1 MFVTLKFLTAPP
13 AGTLVCHDVDNVWR
27 AATPTDNA
35 PLGVLSRE
43 TTLDDDGVRWGEV
56 TLAGA
61 AWARAGASIPDQG
74 GWLSVDD
81 QGRAIVAPSE
91 DCGLIAP
98 LSRGATAPSVEELIM
113 VWVR

>member
-1 MFVTLKFLTAPP
+1 MFVTVRINTETP
-13 AGTLVCHDVDNVWR
+13 AGTLVCHDADNVWR

-43 TTLDDDGVRWGEV
+43 TTLDDDGIRWGEV

-61 AWARAGASIPDQG
+61 AWVRAGAAIPAQG
-74 GWLSVDD
+74 GWLSVDN
-81 QGRAIVAPSE
+81 QGRAIVGPAE

-98 LSRGATAPSVEELIM
+98 LSRGATAPSVEDLIM
-113 VWVR
+113 IWVR

>member
-1 MFVTLKFLTAPP
+1 MFVTVQINTEIQD
-13 AGTLVCHDVDNVWR
+13 GTLVCHDSNNVWR
-27 AATPTDNA
+27 VATSSDIA
-35 PLGVLSRE
+35 PLGVLTSSE
-43 TTLDDDGVRWGEV
+43 LDAENIRWGRV

-61 AWARAGASIPDQG
+61 SWARAGASIPDQG

-98 LSRGATAPSVEELIM
+98 LSRGATAPSVDELIM